1 MVELDTVTVA
11 EVAAWTDAEEKTAA
25 ETKEPT
31 AAKMEELTAAETT
44 QSAVEAVMSI
54 FVFALQWI
62 SYTY

>member
-1 MVELDTVTVA
+1 M
-11 EVAAWTDAEEKTAA
+11 
-25 ETKEPT
+25 KEPT
-31 AAKMEELTAAETT
+31 AAKMEELTAAEVEELTAAETT